1 MSENPE
7 KPASVRV
14 FKEGKTTFIRIPIML
29 FIGLLLIIATLG
41 LFLWGAKWRRDPDR
55 LHVKSPGDL
64 HALLPSIAGLT
75 QASIDTGNRVQ
86 ILQNGDG
93 FFTAL
98 FRDIAAAK
106 ESVHLEMYIW
116 WEGKLANEL
125 TTLLARKAR
134 EGVEVRV
141 LVDGSGGRKIS
152 KVEDQLKGAGVQVA
166 LFHPVRFSNLG
177 RINNRDHRK
186 IVVIDGRIGFI
197 GGHGI
202 GDEWTGNAQDK
213 KHWRDT
219 GMRAEGPVVNRL
231 QAAFCENWIE
241 ETGEILA
248 GDMYF
253 PRPALMGTTSTHVAY
268 TSPSGSVSSV
278 QLLYYL
284 AIEAARRE
292 VIIQNPYL
300 LPETDAIDALERAV
314 KRGVKVMIMV
324 PSTES
329 TDSPVVQHAS
339 HHRFGN
345 LLKRGV
351 RIWEYDRTLLHQK
364 IMVVDDTWSCVGSTN
379 FDARSFEVNDEISV
393 GIVDPS
399 IAAQLKAAFG
409 QDLRYAR
416 ERHFEEWSNRG
427 LWHKL
432 KDGLA
437 YLANEQL

>member
-1 MSENPE
+1 
-7 KPASVRV
+7 
-14 FKEGKTTFIRIPIML
+14 
-29 FIGLLLIIATLG
+29 
-41 LFLWGAKWRRDPDR
+41 
-55 LHVKSPGDL
+55 
-64 HALLPSIAGLT
+64 
-75 QASIDTGNRVQ
+75 
-86 ILQNGDG
+86 
-93 FFTAL
+93 
-98 FRDIAAAK
+98 
-106 ESVHLEMYIW
+106 MYIW

-253 PRPALMGTTSTHVAY
+253 PRPAPMGTTSTHVAY

-399 IAAQLKAAFG
+399 IAAQLKTAFG

-416 ERHFEEWSNRG
+416 ERHFEEWSDRG